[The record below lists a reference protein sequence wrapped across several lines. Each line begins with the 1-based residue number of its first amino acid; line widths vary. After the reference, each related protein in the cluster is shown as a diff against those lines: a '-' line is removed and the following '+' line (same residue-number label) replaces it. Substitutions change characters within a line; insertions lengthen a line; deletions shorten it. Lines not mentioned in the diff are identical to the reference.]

1 MPIIMQK
8 VYNISGNYTDEE
20 KEMLQTMIEHFRIKM
35 ADDDPGKNI
44 LLGKTNQYSDN
55 KIISLLY
62 TALSD
67 INSGYPKTNY
77 NIFEFTQLI
86 DDDLIINGAIIFA
99 LMAEGILQLRNQ
111 VDYSDSGLTVAMFNK
126 TGMYQGWVGFLLQT
140 YLSDKK
146 AVKSAV
152 IPKSANSGFV
162 GIGTEFGYDGW

>member
-1 MPIIMQK
+1 
-8 VYNISGNYTDEE
+8 
-20 KEMLQTMIEHFRIKM
+20 
-35 ADDDPGKNI
+35 
-44 LLGKTNQYSDN
+44 
-55 KIISLLY
+55 
-62 TALSD
+62 
-67 INSGYPKTNY
+67 
-77 NIFEFTQLI
+77 
-86 DDDLIINGAIIFA
+86 
-99 LMAEGILQLRNQ
+99 MAEGILQLRNQ